1 MSTTTCDWLSSNKKD
16 LARAMATQDATPGS
30 QWEGSNALDLPS
42 ACDIRD
48 YVLQRPSQ
56 EASSEAFSSEEAL
69 SLPCS
74 SDVDPDTSNLNTEQ
88 SDSWTSEN
96 FWLNHPVKGWPE
108 TQTEDD
114 GLRESLDRFYEVFG
128 HSQPAS
134 GNPLSTSVCQCLSQ
148 KISELKSQGNQEYTL
163 RSFQLA
169 RVIFNRDGCSVLQ
182 RHSRDAH
189 FCPPGEG
196 EESASLEDGKLTPGL
211 SKDIIHF
218 LLQQNVMK
226 DL

>member
-1 MSTTTCDWLSSNKKD
+1 MFCP
-16 LARAMATQDATPGS
+16 A
-30 QWEGSNALDLPS
+30 
-42 ACDIRD
+42 
-48 YVLQRPSQ
+48 
-56 EASSEAFSSEEAL
+56 
-69 SLPCS
+69 
-74 SDVDPDTSNLNTEQ
+74 DTSNLNTEQ

-211 SKDIIHF
+211 SKYIIHF